1 MSILIT
7 GMNGQD
13 GRILSEYFK
22 GIGENVFGIAR
33 DQVAYPLGNTQQVES
48 VKIDSAASFNE
59 FLDFAKPKSI
69 FHLAAS
75 HANSIEM
82 KKHGEKAKTEMF
94 SVHVEAT
101 RIILDWQSQNLKLKT
116 KLVVALSS
124 QMFTAN
130 TNLTWIDE
138 STSLSPSTQYGQ
150 TKALAYELIR
160 EYRSKYDVYATGA
173 ILFNHSSRFSK
184 PDFVLIEI
192 ARQIIDVLSGKS
204 NQIVL
209 RDFNSEMDIS
219 DAESI
224 CKALVRM
231 LSLEKPEDFVLAS
244 GSPTNLRKLTLDC
257 LKWYKVTREIEL
269 ISSNPSRKPLKTL
282 VGNSKKA
289 SSMLNWNPIQDPV
302 TLLVSIVDNLM
313 ELSSND

>member
-22 GIGENVFGIAR
+22 ANGEKVFGIAR
-33 DQVAYPLGNTQQVES
+33 DQVSYPHDKKHQVES
-48 VKIDSAASFNE
+48 VKIDSSASFNE

-75 HANSIEM
+75 HANSTEM
-82 KKHGEKAKTEMF
+82 KIHGEKAQMEMF

-124 QMFTAN
+124 QMYTAN
-130 TNLTWIDE
+130 ANLTWIDE
-138 STSLSPSTQYGQ
+138 STALSPSTKYGQ
-150 TKALAYELIR
+150 TKSRAYELIR
-160 EYRSKYDVYATGA
+160 EYRSKYGVYATGA

-184 PDFVLIEI
+184 PDFVLVEI
-192 ARQIIDVLSGKS
+192 ARQIIEVLSGES
-204 NQIVL
+204 NKIVL
-209 RDFNSEMDIS
+209 RNFDSEIDIS

-224 CKALVRM
+224 CKALVSM

-244 GSPTNLRKLTLDC
+244 GTPTNLRNLTLDC
-257 LKWYKVTREIEL
+257 LDWYKVTRKIEL
-269 ISSNPSRKPLKTL
+269 ISTNSIRTAPKTL

-289 SSMLNWNPIQDPV
+289 SAMLNWNPTHDPV
-302 TLLVSIVDNLM
+302 TLLVSIVDNLV
-313 ELSSND
+313 ELALND